1 MKTQIRNFVMGAGL
15 AALLW
20 SPLLM
25 AQNVE
30 TAEVPFDFHAGQSA
44 LPAGTYNVIK
54 TGMSGILQLR
64 NEDTRDSIFLSPQ
77 GREEANRNVDPKLS
91 FRCYGGDCYLS
102 AVWMP
107 DSLGYTFT
115 KSGRE
120 KEIAKAGGQA
130 TTKYVA
136 LLARR

>member
-1 MKTQIRNFVMGAGL
+1 MKNQIRNFVMGAGL

-20 SPLLM
+20 SPLLL
-25 AQNVE
+25 AQNTE

-44 LPAGTYNVIK
+44 LPSGTYNVIK

-64 NEDTRDSIFLSPQ
+64 NEDTGDSIFLSPQ
-77 GREEANRNVDPKLS
+77 GRESANTNPKLS
-91 FRCYGGDCYLS
+91 FRCYSGDCYLS

-107 DSLGYTFT
+107 DSLGYTFPKT
-115 KSGRE
+115 GRE
-120 KEIAKAGGQA
+120 KELAKAGEQP

-136 LLARR
+136 LLAHR

>member
-1 MKTQIRNFVMGAGL
+1 MKNQIRNFVMGAGL

-20 SPLLM
+20 SPSLM

-30 TAEVPFDFHAGQSA
+30 TAEVPFDFHVGQST

-64 NEDTRDSIFLSPQ
+64 NEDTRGSIFLASQ
-77 GREEANRNVDPKLS
+77 AREMATTDSKLA
-91 FRCYGGDCYLS
+91 FRCYSGDCYLS
-102 AVWMP
+102 AVWIP
-107 DSLGYTFT
+107 GTPGYTFS

-120 KEIAKAGGQA
+120 KELAKAGA
-130 TTKYVA
+130 PPSTMYVA
-136 LLARR
+136 LAAR

>member
-1 MKTQIRNFVMGAGL
+1 MKNQIRNFVMGAGL

-20 SPLLM
+20 SPLLL
-25 AQNVE
+25 AQNTE

-54 TGMSGILQLR
+54 TGSSGILQLR
-64 NEDTRDSIFLSPQ
+64 NEDTGDSIFVSPQ
-77 GREEANRNVDPKLS
+77 GREMANTKPKLA
-91 FRCYGGDCYLS
+91 FRCYSGDCYLS

-107 DSLGYTFT
+107 DSLGYTFSKT
-115 KSGRE
+115 GRE

>member
-1 MKTQIRNFVMGAGL
+1 MKNQIRNFVMGAGL

-64 NEDTRDSIFLSPQ
+64 NEDTRESILVSPQ
-77 GREEANRNVDPKLS
+77 GRESADIAPKLT
-91 FRCYGGDCYLS
+91 FRCYSGDCYLS

-107 DSLGYTFT
+107 DSLGYTFS

-120 KEIAKAGGQA
+120 QEIAKAGGQA

>member
-20 SPLLM
+20 SPLLV

-64 NEDTRDSIFLSPQ
+64 NEDTGASIFLSPQ
-77 GREEANRNVDPKLS
+77 GRESANTDPKLS
-91 FRCYGGDCYLS
+91 FRCYSSDCYLS

-107 DSLGYTFT
+107 DSLGYTFWKT
-115 KSGRE
+115 DRE
-120 KEIAKAGGQA
+120 KEIAKAGEKP
-130 TTKYVA
+130 TLMYVA
-136 LLARR
+136 LVAR

>member
-64 NEDTRDSIFLSPQ
+64 NEDTGDSIFVSPQ
-77 GREEANRNVDPKLS
+77 GRESANTDPKLA
-91 FRCYGGDCYLS
+91 FRCYSGDCYLS

-107 DSLGYTFT
+107 DSLGYTFSKT
-115 KSGRE
+115 GRE
-120 KEIAKAGGQA
+120 KEIAKAGVQP
-130 TTKYVA
+130 TTMYVA
-136 LLARR
+136 LAVR

>member
-30 TAEVPFDFHAGQSA
+30 TAEIPFDFHAVQSA
-44 LPAGTYNVIK
+44 LPAGTYDVIK

-64 NEDTRDSIFLSPQ
+64 NEDTGDSIFLSPQ
-77 GREEANRNVDPKLS
+77 GREQANRNVAPKLS

-107 DSLGYTFT
+107 DSLGYTFPKT
-115 KSGRE
+115 DRE